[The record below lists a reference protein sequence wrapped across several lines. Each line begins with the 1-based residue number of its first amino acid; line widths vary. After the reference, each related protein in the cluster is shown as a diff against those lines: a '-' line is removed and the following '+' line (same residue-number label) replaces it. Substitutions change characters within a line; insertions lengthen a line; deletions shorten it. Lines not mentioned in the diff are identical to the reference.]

1 MLGVDQRSDFRRA
14 SLVSEI
20 YSETHGP
27 TIGGAGPVPPTTQ
40 ATTAGSN
47 TGNNGRKA
55 SGSAAPGQVKKPIVR
70 PPFQPGMRR
79 KIPKGKFGLIG
90 LGKILPLFFS
100 FFTESSLGGD
110 DGRIFHSLLPPSSL
124 SGREGVLA

>member
-27 TIGGAGPVPPTTQ
+27 TIG
-40 ATTAGSN
+40 
-47 TGNNGRKA
+47 A
-55 SGSAAPGQVKKPIVR
+55 SGNPGNVGTNGNAPAKPMGGGGGQAPQKPVVR
-70 PPFQPGMRR
+70 PPPPHLIPGMRR

-90 LGKILPLFFS
+90 LGKTFC
-100 FFTESSLGGD
+100 T
-110 DGRIFHSLLPPSSL
+110 
-124 SGREGVLA
+124 

>member
-27 TIGGAGPVPPTTQ
+27 TIGAAAGSSGAGG
-40 ATTAGSN
+40 GSN
-47 TGNNGRKA
+47 GN
-55 SGSAAPGQVKKPIVR
+55 APSKPGEAPKKPLVR
-70 PPFQPGMRR
+70 PPPIPPIPGMRR

-90 LGKILPLFFS
+90 LGKLIHDFVTCNFKNLIYPM
-100 FFTESSLGGD
+100 
-110 DGRIFHSLLPPSSL
+110 
-124 SGREGVLA
+124 